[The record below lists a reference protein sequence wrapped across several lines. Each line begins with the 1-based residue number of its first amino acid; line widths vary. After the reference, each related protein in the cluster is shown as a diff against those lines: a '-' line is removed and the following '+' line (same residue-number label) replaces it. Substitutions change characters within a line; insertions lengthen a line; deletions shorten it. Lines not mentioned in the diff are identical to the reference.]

1 MVIRYSPCE
10 SSEINQTEVITMK
23 FLRIEEVKQRIGLG
37 RTTIYKMVNEGTF
50 PKPVRILG
58 KKVAW
63 IDSEVDEWMMQRIAD
78 ERGDVIP
85 EMHC

>member
-1 MVIRYSPCE
+1 
-10 SSEINQTEVITMK
+10 MK
-23 FLRIEEVKQRIGLG
+23 FLRLKAVKERIGLG
-37 RTTIYKMVNEGTF
+37 TTSIYKMVNEGTF

-58 KKVAW
+58 KNVAW
-63 IDSEVDEWMMQRIAD
+63 IDAEVDEWMMQRIAD

>member
-10 SSEINQTEVITMK
+10 YSEINQIEEITMR
-23 FLRIEEVKQRIGLG
+23 FLRINEVRERIGLG
-37 RTTIYKMVNEGTF
+37 RTSIYKMVNEGTF
-50 PKPVRILG
+50 PKPVRVLG

-78 ERGDVIP
+78 ERGDAIP
-85 EMHC
+85 NMNY

>member
-10 SSEINQTEVITMK
+10 YSEINQTEEIAMR
-23 FLRIEEVKQRIGLG
+23 FLRINEVRERIGLG
-37 RTTIYKMVNEGTF
+37 RTSIYKMVNEGTF
-50 PKPVRILG
+50 PKPVRVLG

-78 ERGDVIP
+78 ERGDAIP
-85 EMHC
+85 NMNY

>member
-10 SSEINQTEVITMK
+10 YSEINQTEEIAMR
-23 FLRIEEVKQRIGLG
+23 FLRINEVRERIGLG
-37 RTTIYKMVNEGTF
+37 RTSIYKMVNEGTF
-50 PKPVRILG
+50 PKPVRVLG

-78 ERGDVIP
+78 ERGDTIP
-85 EMHC
+85 NLNY